1 MVHVEGHDTTAVVRL
16 EHGKANALDIELL
29 RDLSDAMRRARESG
43 ARAAVL
49 TGSGSIFSAG
59 VDLFRVMAGAEPY
72 ASQFIP
78 ALAATFLE
86 LFEYPLPLVAA
97 VNGHAIAGGC
107 ILACACD
114 YRLMAEGKGTIGV
127 PELLVGVEFPT
138 VALEIMRHSV
148 PTHELHTLIYTG
160 HLCVAAETDAHWNA
174 LCVALQAHDR
184 GLIDEVVPAERLQ
197 SRALEI
203 AARMARIPGDVFAA
217 TKQALRRDALE
228 RMHRDTTRDDVV
240 RRWSHPDTRRRIQEY
255 LDATIPRGQ
264 RS

>member
-1 MVHVEGHDTTAVVRL
+1 MIHVEGHDTTAVIRL

-29 RDLSDAMRRARESG
+29 RDLSDAIRRARESD
-43 ARAAVL
+43 AHAIVL

-72 ASQFIP
+72 TSQFIP
-78 ALAATFLE
+78 ALTAAFLE

-127 PELLVGVEFPT
+127 PELLIGVEFPS

-148 PTHELHTLIYTG
+148 PAHELHAMIYTG
-160 HLCVAAETDAHWNA
+160 QLYVAG
-174 LCVALQAHDR
+174 QAHDR
-184 GLIDEVVPAERLQ
+184 GLIDEVVPPERLH

-217 TKQALRRDALE
+217 TKRALRRDALE
-228 RMHRDTTRDDVV
+228 RMHRDMSREDVV

-255 LDATIPRGQ
+255 LDATIARSQ

>member
-1 MVHVEGHDTTAVVRL
+1 MVHVEGHDTTAVIRL

-114 YRLMAEGKGTIGV
+114 YRLMADGKGTIGM
-127 PELLVGVEFPT
+127 PELVVGVEFPT

-148 PTHELHTLIYTG
+148 PAHELHALIYTG
-160 HLCVAAETDAHWNA
+160 HLCVAA
-174 LCVALQAHDR
+174 QAHDR

-197 SRALEI
+197 SRAVEI

-217 TKQALRRDALE
+217 TKQALRRDALD

>member
-1 MVHVEGHDTTAVVRL
+1 VRNKSCSTL
-16 EHGKANALDIELL
+16 FHFANSGFDFNCPCCVNFRSGWIQTVKQLL
-29 RDLSDAMRRARESG
+29 GDLSDAIRRARESG

-78 ALAATFLE
+78 ALTATFLE

-107 ILACACD
+107 ILACSCD

-148 PTHELHTLIYTG
+148 PANELHALIYTG
-160 HLCVAAETDAHWNA
+160 QLCVAG
-174 LCVALQAHDR
+174 QAHDR
-184 GLIDEVVPAERLQ
+184 GLIDEVVPLKDGAAAQQRLAE
-197 SRALEI
+197 
-203 AARMARIPGDVFAA
+203 G
-217 TKQALRRDALE
+217 KQFGKIVL
-228 RMHRDTTRDDVV
+228 T
-240 RRWSHPDTRRRIQEY
+240 P
-255 LDATIPRGQ
+255 
-264 RS
+264 